1 MEYTITFTVSLEEI
15 MERLSADWLGENVS
29 EAHIKEHFD
38 VDVFS
43 QVLNE
48 AWMDDTNHEMWGR
61 LIEEETPNT

>member
-15 MERLSADWLGENVS
+15 MERLGADWLGENVS

-48 AWMDDTNHEMWGR
+48 A
-61 LIEEETPNT
+61 